1 MYVCIESGYYNQA
14 FITHN
19 CHYRLST
26 MKTHLRLIML
36 FALLLSFPNIRAKS
50 INNTPQ
56 PFDNDSTAL
65 DLKSNLTSDEI
76 KVQKL
81 KDNNKVVYFGN
92 DSNRAA
98 KDSVLYMITKFYI
111 DQFRHFRD
119 PLAPYFLLMS
129 RDAKLAMGIGGSVR
143 MRGWYDF
150 DGSMPVNGFVPYMIP
165 VPKDPARNRRIGGTP
180 GGTALFFRVIGRNPI
195 LGDIMGYIQC
205 DFSGVDNV
213 TFRLK
218 KAYAEIGD
226 WTIGYAS
233 TTFSDPMADAP
244 TIDGAG
250 QNGRINRSSMLIRWM
265 HTFRKNWGVAASIE
279 MPQSNAD
286 VDNTNTKK
294 IDDWIPDFAAFVQYQ
309 WGHNQHIRLS
319 ATLRTLPYRDL
330 VSRTN
335 RNIVGWGVQLSTV
348 IWPLPNLA
356 LYGTVNTGHGYSS
369 YMGDL
374 SIGAYDLTTDSNRPG
389 RMYAPM
395 AVGLNLGARYNFTN
409 SIYTC
414 VALGRAQY
422 KPRGDAAPDEYKYGL
437 YGALNLFWEP
447 TSRLQFGAEYLIG
460 ARHNVDGRHGSANRI
475 DFLFQFAF

>member
-1 MYVCIESGYYNQA
+1 
-14 FITHN
+14 
-19 CHYRLST
+19 
-26 MKTHLRLIML
+26 MKTHLLNIITL
-36 FALLLSFPNIRAKS
+36 FALLCSCLNLSASTVEYKTASADSDS
-50 INNTPQ
+50 IIAVIP
-56 PFDNDSTAL
+56 
-65 DLKSNLTSDEI
+65 SNLTADEI
-76 KVQKL
+76 KINKL
-81 KDNNKVVYFGN
+81 KDGNKVLFLGN
-92 DSNRAA
+92 DSNSAA
-98 KDSVLYMITKFYI
+98 KDSIIYMITKFYI
-111 DQFRHFRD
+111 DQFRNFRD

-165 VPKDPARNRRIGGTP
+165 VPKDPAHNRRLGGTP
-180 GGTALFFRVIGRNPI
+180 GGTALFFRVIGRNPV

-205 DFSGVDNV
+205 DFSGANDV

-226 WTIGYAS
+226 WTVGYAS

-265 HTFRKNWGVAASIE
+265 HTFRNRWGVAVSVE
-279 MPQSNAD
+279 MPQSS
-286 VDNTNTKK
+286 VDGDETNTQK
-294 IDDWIPDFAAFVQYQ
+294 IDDWIPDFAAFLQYQ
-309 WGHNQHIRLS
+309 WGHNQHLRLS
-319 ATLRTLPYRDL
+319 GTLRTLPYRDL
-330 VSRTN
+330 ISGTN
-335 RNIVGWGVQLSTV
+335 RNVVGWGVQLSAV

-356 LYGTVNTGHGYSS
+356 LYGTVNTGRGYSS

-374 SIGAYDLTTDSNRPG
+374 SIGAYDLTNDAKHPG

-395 AVGLNLGARYNFTN
+395 AFGINLGARYNFTN

-414 VALGRAQY
+414 IALGRAQY
-422 KPRGDAAPDEYKYGL
+422 KPRGDVDPDEYRYGL
-437 YGALNLFWEP
+437 YGAVNLFWEP
-447 TSRLQFGAEYLIG
+447 TSRLQIGAEYLIG
-460 ARHNVDGRHGSANRI
+460 ARHNFNGEHGSANRV